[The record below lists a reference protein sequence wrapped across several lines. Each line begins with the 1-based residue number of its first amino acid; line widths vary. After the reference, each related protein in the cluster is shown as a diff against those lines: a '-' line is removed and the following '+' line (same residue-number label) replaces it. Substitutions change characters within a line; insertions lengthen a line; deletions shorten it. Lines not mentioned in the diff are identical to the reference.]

1 MIGKSGVQKVEGFN
15 DSNTILFC
23 ENGAIGIGVVVGN
36 TGVSAVNGK
45 KILKAGTPMTGDLTA
60 RTTAFQKAT
69 TTAGKAGNLVVPDGG
84 GTVELPEP
92 KVSNAVGILM
102 TDIDVTNGEANAQI
116 YLYGIIDMNKV
127 DSTTAALITAEV
139 KTALAGRILFVK

>member
-1 MIGKSGVQKVEGFN
+1 MIGKSGVRKVEGFN

-36 TGVSAVNGK
+36 TGVSSVNGK

-102 TDIDVTNGEANAQI
+102 TDIDVTNGDANAQI